1 MARLNTDKQKPKK
14 PGAGLKHVIVVVM
27 AIVFIAAFLGFS

>member
-1 MARLNTDKQKPKK
+1 MARLNTDKQKSQK
-14 PGAGLKHVIVVVM
+14 PGAGLKHVIAVVM